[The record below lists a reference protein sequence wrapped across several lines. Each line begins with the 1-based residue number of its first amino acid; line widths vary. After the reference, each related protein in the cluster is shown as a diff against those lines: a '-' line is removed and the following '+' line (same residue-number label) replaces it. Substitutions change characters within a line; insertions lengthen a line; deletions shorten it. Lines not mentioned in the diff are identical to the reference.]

1 MITVN
6 IEINRNL
13 EELCSIISKIRNENT
28 IREGVKEQYPKCI
41 INLLSKVKDLNAYR
55 YWGSRFLYF
64 ETLQKDNFEMKLLNS
79 VFTPSLSI
87 YKWSLNKL
95 KESHF
100 ITLVEDLKSLLNE
113 LQLKN
118 LFRFSQINVKLIP
131 LFTCPPPQLGRF
143 GISYTEHN
151 KINIILAFG
160 CPEHKYWNDFN
171 IDTHFFLRGC
181 LHYITK
187 EWIGLLEKNK
197 NITLKHD
204 IRKYLI
210 KLIPIIIQK
219 KYNLISENIDSYLFS
234 DDRQIYKWSLSHF
247 DYADIS
253 YNNLLEYIVKIN
265 NKWPPYI
272 YNNEKLDS
280 PKTIIELIQNKKYTF
295 KVIDEHNLLKNKSW
309 IEDVFI
315 LEASEKSFE
324 IVLLPWGSEEATL
337 VKKRN
342 DKITYDSFK
351 TYIGNIV
358 IDESVH
364 LLVLIDYKQE
374 NKWRLVFIL
383 PKDNNDLKIA
393 PSVITQMYSDLVV
406 IDRITGRKIY

>member
-1 MITVN
+1 M
-6 IEINRNL
+6 
-13 EELCSIISKIRNENT
+13 
-28 IREGVKEQYPKCI
+28 
-41 INLLSKVKDLNAYR
+41 D
-55 YWGSRFLYF
+55 YW
-64 ETLQKDNFEMKLLNS
+64 K
-79 VFTPSLSI
+79 
-87 YKWSLNKL
+87 
-95 KESHF
+95 
-100 ITLVEDLKSLLNE
+100 
-113 LQLKN
+113 
-118 LFRFSQINVKLIP
+118 
-131 LFTCPPPQLGRF
+131 
-143 GISYTEHN
+143 
-151 KINIILAFG
+151 
-160 CPEHKYWNDFN
+160 
-171 IDTHFFLRGC
+171 
-181 LHYITK
+181 
-187 EWIGLLEKNK
+187 KNK